1 MKKNLVLIV
10 DDEKNIRL
18 TMTQSLE
25 SINFSVQTAVN
36 GEEALQKLCESSFDL
51 VCLDLKMPGMDG
63 MDVLRQIRKNWP
75 QTSVIIVTAYG
86 TVDFAVE
93 AMKLGAVDFI
103 QKPFSP
109 GEIRELATSVLE
121 RKNLEA
127 VNASDSQSL
136 IKLTKRQISDC
147 DFDGAGETAK
157 KALAANPADPEAYN
171 LLGAIF
177 EIKGN
182 WLEAQKF
189 YRNALEQDPSY
200 KPARVNLER
209 TTSLDKSGKINL
221 GIDDKHTGK
230 KNIIEDK
237 DEE

>member
-1 MKKNLVLIV
+1 MNKNLVLIV

-25 SINFSVQTAVN
+25 SINFTVQTAVN
-36 GEEALQKLCESSFDL
+36 GEEALQKLCESQFDL

-63 MDVLRQIRKNWP
+63 MDVLRQIKKNWP
-75 QTSVIIVTAYG
+75 QTSVIIITAYG

-127 VNASDSQSL
+127 KSPLDFPAL
-136 IKLTKRQISDC
+136 IKLTKRQISDS
-147 DFDGAGETAK
+147 DFAGARETAK
-157 KALAANPADPEAYN
+157 RALAANPSDPEAYN
-171 LLGAIF
+171 LLGAMF
-177 EIKGN
+177 EIDGD
-182 WLEAQKF
+182 WLEAQKY
-189 YRNALEQDPSY
+189 YRNALERDPSY
-200 KPARVNLER
+200 QPARVNFER

-221 GIDDKHTGK
+221 GIDNKSAGK
-230 KNIIEDK
+230 NNPF
-237 DEE
+237 EE